1 MITIRQFK
9 AVVRNEVHTI
19 STFKILQTTR
29 CYYPQSSKRVAVPC
43 WITPL
48 TQSLIKAV
56 MKSALSLSIN
66 VVLVNMKTCRRRNHE
81 EQEFL

>member
-1 MITIRQFK
+1 
-9 AVVRNEVHTI
+9 
-19 STFKILQTTR
+19 
-29 CYYPQSSKRVAVPC
+29 
-43 WITPL
+43 
-48 TQSLIKAV
+48 